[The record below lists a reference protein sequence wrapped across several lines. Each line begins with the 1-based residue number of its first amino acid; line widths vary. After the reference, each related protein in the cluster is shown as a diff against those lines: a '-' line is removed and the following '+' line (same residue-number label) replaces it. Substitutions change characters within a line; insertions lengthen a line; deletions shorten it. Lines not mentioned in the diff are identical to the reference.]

1 MKHGQALR
9 CDGGRSQSRRG
20 VLQRALPHFRLHDP
34 RSFHHLNLSDDIR
47 AARWSRVESDA
58 AETTVAEVALAHGF
72 WELVRSAVQYRQ
84 AFGEQPSATL
94 RQPKRDPCP
103 APSNPLPL

>member
-9 CDGGRSQSRRG
+9 RDGGHRVGEGFFSAPTPLPPARS
-20 VLQRALPHFRLHDP
+20 

-47 AARWSRVESDA
+47 AARWSGVESDA

-84 AFGEQPSATL
+84 TFGEQPSATL
-94 RQPKRDPCP
+94 RQPKRDPRP